1 MVPEAKVKEKSGI
14 YKARAR
20 IQRLLSPQ
28 GKPATIDEHLQRSVL
43 TFVSHFRRFSNPVA
57 QVQMTEA
64 QSFAKFQLLQDAEYA
79 QASGAFIWFKERIN
93 R

>member
-1 MVPEAKVKEKSGI
+1 MVPEAKVKEKSGNCQ
-14 YKARAR
+14 ARAR
-20 IQRLLSPQ
+20 TQLLLSPQ

-43 TFVSHFRRFSNPVA
+43 AFVSHFRRFFNPVT

-64 QSFAKFQLLQDAEYA
+64 KSFAKFKLLQDAEYA
-79 QASGAFIWFKERIN
+79 QASGAFVWFKERIN